1 MNDFE
6 ERVKKVIS
14 EHLEID
20 VGVISQE
27 SFLVDDLGADSLT
40 NVELVLA
47 LEEEFDIS
55 INEWDAD
62 KFFQFKNV
70 LYYIEEQFN
79 ARNREIVHSVDK

>member
-20 VGVISQE
+20 VGVISRE
-27 SFLVDDLGADSLT
+27 SYLVDDLGADSLT

-47 LEEEFDIS
+47 LEEEFDMS

-70 LYYIEEQFN
+70 LSFIKEQVN
-79 ARNREIVHSVDK
+79 SPNKEIMHSID